1 MLLKPENC
9 YVSHQFYVVFDYE
22 SYKVPLMR
30 EGTIPPNW
38 KDFVQISSQSGVPD
52 NIGIRDDCLTPYIE
66 EDPRETPTHVP
77 RLAPENN
84 RNIITSL

>member
-1 MLLKPENC
+1 M
-9 YVSHQFYVVFDYE
+9 SHLNFMWFLMMNFTPVTF
-22 SYKVPLMR
+22 MR

-77 RLAPENN
+77 IVASENN
-84 RNIITSL
+84 RNTIISLQSVQQV